1 MHKCARWLRAHA
13 GQPDGCPDTAR
24 RRRKISDLVRYFSN
38 SNSEN
43 GAPEGGESAR
53 AGSGGAPEGG
63 FSAAL
68 QKQQPKRVS
77 APTHGGYKWFANL
90 QRNSRARAE
99 KRLKDVDADQKKKG
113 AQKELEKHEAKKNK
127 LVKEAEQKKEKKK
140 KKKKR
145 RNSSA
150 DDQDGEGKQDEQGD
164 LQPPTKKAKADG
176 QDHVRHVNAMA
187 QHDGNAPL
195 LLRMPSQEYRTGLR
209 PVHCLGGGPH
219 Y

>member
-1 MHKCARWLRAHA
+1 M
-13 GQPDGCPDTAR
+13 
-24 RRRKISDLVRYFSN
+24 
-38 SNSEN
+38 
-43 GAPEGGESAR
+43 
-53 AGSGGAPEGG
+53 
-63 FSAAL
+63 

-113 AQKELEKHEAKKNK
+113 AQKELEKHAAKKNK
-127 LVKEAEQKKEKKK
+127 LVKEAELKKEKKK

-195 LLRMPSQEYRTGLR
+195 LLRMPSQEGKRQR
-209 PVHCLGGGPH
+209 FRKVFND
-219 Y
+219 